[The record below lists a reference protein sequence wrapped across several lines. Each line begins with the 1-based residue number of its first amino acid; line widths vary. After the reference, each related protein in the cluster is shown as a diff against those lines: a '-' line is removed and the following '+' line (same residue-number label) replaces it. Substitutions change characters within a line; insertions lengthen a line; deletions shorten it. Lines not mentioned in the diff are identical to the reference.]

1 MSGPAPSDA
10 SSAEAYLRAVGAAP
24 EAAFEI
30 AEAALALAVLDRPG
44 VSLDFYRRHLATLE
58 HDLAANAPAEAS
70 IASAARTLNS
80 VLAGLYGYQGD
91 RQTYDDVQNAN
102 LMRVID
108 RRKGLPVALG
118 VLFLH
123 GARALDWTAR
133 GLAFPG
139 HFLIRL
145 EAFGGRAILDPFDG
159 GTIVQ
164 PAAMRRIL
172 KQMAGPKAELQDAY
186 YQPVSDRDVLLRLV
200 NNIKGRALQQGDAG
214 RAAEIVERM
223 LWLAPESGGLYRE
236 LSLIESARGN
246 LARAIA
252 AAEQAVARADDDGQR
267 GEAALLLQQ
276 LKAKLN

>member
-1 MSGPAPSDA
+1 VSDPPPGVA
-10 SSAEAYLRAVGAAP
+10 SASEAYLRAIGAAT
-24 EAAFEI
+24 EAPFEI
-30 AEAALALAVLDRPG
+30 AEAALALASLDRPG
-44 VSLDFYRRHLATLE
+44 VSLDFYHRHLAELAR
-58 HDLAANAPAEAS
+58 DLAANAPSEPSVAN
-70 IASAARTLNS
+70 AAQCLHA
-80 VLAGLYGYQGD
+80 VLAGLHGYHGD

-123 GARALDWTAR
+123 GARTLGWTAL

-164 PAAMRRIL
+164 PAAMRQIF
-172 KQMAGPKAELQDAY
+172 KQMAGPKAELQEAH
-186 YQPVSDRDVLLRLV
+186 YQPVGDRDVLLRLV
-200 NNIKGRALQQGDAG
+200 NNIKSRALQQGDAA
-214 RAAEIVERM
+214 RAAEVIERM
-223 LWLAPESGGLYRE
+223 LWLAPDSAGLHRE
-236 LSLIESARGN
+236 LALIEASRGN
-246 LARAIA
+246 LGRAIA
-252 AAEQAVARADDDGQR
+252 AAEQAMRHAADDGQR